1 MSSMRPPKRIARMIF
16 LYSNSASGG
25 HREGGGLHGQAL
37 IEPLPMFFSCSMGY
51 SLINFLKALYDLP
64 LKYKYLH
71 KLNKKD
77 SMLRLSLCSTKK
89 AGSSKAVSS
98 PSAEE
103 DSESKI
109 LNAS

>member
-1 MSSMRPPKRIARMIF
+1 MSSMRPPKRIVRMIF

-51 SLINFLKALYDLP
+51 SLINFLKALDDLP

-77 SMLRLSLCSTKK
+77 SMLMLSFVFHKRVRD
-89 AGSSKAVSS
+89 SKSGFIT
-98 PSAEE
+98 EC
-103 DSESKI
+103 
-109 LNAS
+109 